1 MDRVILH
8 CDLNSFYASV
18 ELLSHPD
25 LKTRPVAVCG
35 DPASRHGVILAK
47 NEPAKA
53 KGVRT
58 AETIWQARKKCPELI
73 LLPAHHEK
81 YRYYSRLAAELYD
94 KYTDLV
100 EPFGIDES
108 WLDVTGTLHLF
119 GGDPKALADRLRAE
133 MKAELGLTIS
143 VGVSFNKVFAK
154 LGSDYK
160 KPDATTVITRENFR
174 DIVWPLPVTDLLFVG
189 RASGDLLATHGI
201 HTIGQLA
208 AANREGL
215 VKLLGK
221 NGGQLHDYA
230 AGEDTSPV
238 RPAGEQPPP
247 KSVGNGLTFRRDLSG
262 REEIEAGVRLLAER
276 VAFRLRKHA
285 MKATVVHIAVRSP
298 SLKTVS
304 RQKTLTV
311 PTNLYR
317 ELAAHAIDLLGGFWR
332 WEAPVRSLTVT
343 AGGLLPEGEAAEQ
356 LDLFV
361 PQSPQRR
368 DRQEKLERT
377 MDQLRARYGKG
388 MVGYAGRRAGTDR
401 ILTGTEEKEE
411 TP

>member
-1 MDRVILH
+1 M
-8 CDLNSFYASV
+8 
-18 ELLSHPD
+18 
-25 LKTRPVAVCG
+25 
-35 DPASRHGVILAK
+35 
-47 NEPAKA
+47 
-53 KGVRT
+53 
-58 AETIWQARKKCPELI
+58 
-73 LLPAHHEK
+73 
-81 YRYYSRLAAELYD
+81 
-94 KYTDLV
+94 
-100 EPFGIDES
+100 
-108 WLDVTGTLHLF
+108 
-119 GGDPKALADRLRAE
+119 
-133 MKAELGLTIS
+133 
-143 VGVSFNKVFAK
+143 
-154 LGSDYK
+154 
-160 KPDATTVITRENFR
+160 
-174 DIVWPLPVTDLLFVG
+174 
-189 RASGDLLATHGI
+189 
-201 HTIGQLA
+201 
-208 AANREGL
+208 
-215 VKLLGK
+215 
-221 NGGQLHDYA
+221 
-230 AGEDTSPV
+230 
-238 RPAGEQPPP
+238 
-247 KSVGNGLTFRRDLSG
+247 GNGLTFRRDLSG